1 MTIKVVSILL
11 ESQYLEDEA
20 RKLGISRTKL
30 VSATMK
36 KIIRKQLVPNKI
48 LSETDPELNEPRRRN
63 YRRFPER
70 HSD

>member
-36 KIIRKQLVPNKI
+36 KIIRKQLVPKI